1 MSALETALAYAAQGW
16 PIFPA
21 SARKV
26 PMIDDWGNVATTN
39 PATIGAW
46 WGTRWP
52 HALIGAPTG
61 ERTDLAVLDIDMK
74 HGKNGCR
81 TLAGLGYV
89 DLPKTPTALTP
100 SGGFHLHF
108 ERPEG
113 GFRCTVGAAGRGI
126 GDGLDWRCDGGY
138 VILPSPG
145 GGYVWGGFDYA
156 NSTRLPVPA
165 DLLPREPEANPY
177 TGRLASLGP
186 TVSGLAGVERCLRA
200 ASEGERNRLLFWAAC
215 RFAEAIA
222 AGLIGEED
230 ARKILGKAA
239 ADTGLH
245 SGEIGKTINSAFGR
259 AAQ

>member
-1 MSALETALAYAAQGW
+1 MNTLETALAYAAQGW

-26 PMIDDWGNVATTN
+26 PMVDDWGNAATTN

-52 HALIGAPTG
+52 YALIGTPTG
-61 ERTDLAVLDIDMK
+61 ERTGLAVLDVDMK
-74 HGKNGCR
+74 GGKNGCR

-100 SGGFHLHF
+100 TGGFHLHF

-113 GFRCTVGAAGRGI
+113 GFRNTAGAYGRGI
-126 GDGLDWRCDGGY
+126 GDGLDWRCDGGL
-138 VILPSPG
+138 VILPSPDS
-145 GGYVWGGFDYA
+145 GYRWGAWDHD

-165 DLLPREPEANPY
+165 DLLPREVEPNPY
-177 TGRLASLGP
+177 TGRLATIGP

-200 ASEGERNRLLFWAAC
+200 ANEGERNRLLFWAAC
-215 RFAEAIA
+215 RFGEAIA
-222 AGLIGEED
+222 SKLIGEED
-230 ARKILGKAA
+230 ARKILAKAA
-239 ADTGLH
+239 ADTGLDDR
-245 SGEIGKTINSAFGR
+245 EIARTVASAFGR